1 MVDIGK
7 TISKA
12 IKERKWLK
20 IRYKNKDGLETY
32 YWIYIKD
39 INPKNKTLEVD
50 IFNEAKSYD
59 VKSHIYIY
67 FDSIIS
73 VELLDLTCGEDN
85 SRLINKIE
93 NNLKDF
99 SFLKYD
105 SFSTNL
111 LNYLK
116 DCNENDV
123 DPAIKKTIMIEG
135 IDLNQLLNFRAY
147 KLNEAQEKEVLSLI
161 NESIFNQYNEDLSL
175 CLSEY
180 FGEFD
185 HMYRLI

>member
-20 IRYKNKDGLETY
+20 IRYKNKDERETY

-59 VKSHIYIY
+59 VKSRIFIY

-73 VELLDLTCGEDN
+73 AELLDLTCGEDN
-85 SRLINKIE
+85 NRLINKIE
-93 NNLKDF
+93 NNLKA
-99 SFLKYD
+99 FLFK
-105 SFSTNL
+105 
-111 LNYLK
+111 
-116 DCNENDV
+116 
-123 DPAIKKTIMIEG
+123 
-135 IDLNQLLNFRAY
+135 
-147 KLNEAQEKEVLSLI
+147 
-161 NESIFNQYNEDLSL
+161 
-175 CLSEY
+175 
-180 FGEFD
+180 
-185 HMYRLI
+185 RL